1 MSKQIADGIVKLD
14 SETRLQDGVWQSGG
28 SFLISDQSKLASIPD
43 AEPGDMAFTA
53 GFKHMWQLDTDG
65 STWVSIV

>member
-1 MSKQIADGIVKLD
+1 MAKQIADGIVKLG
-14 SETRLQDGVWQSGG
+14 SETRLQDGVWQGGG